1 MKNDLSLFHRL
12 IQYGMPAFL
21 LLLPLIALYGGLQP
35 WPPAEQTLNAYA
47 GQTPI
52 MVGFSYKASY
62 SSTGDTKR
70 ISRSYI
76 LLPMVFNQPKVITV
90 LKINDEPPVVSES
103 VYGLIFYVVWFIACL
118 AGTWWFWLRSEKP
131 NAT

>member
-1 MKNDLSLFHRL
+1 MLNDLSLFRRL

-35 WPPAEQTLNAYA
+35 WPPAEQTLHAYP

-62 SSTGDTKR
+62 SSTDDEKR

-76 LLPMVFNQPKVITV
+76 LLPMIFSQPKVITV

-103 VYGLIFYVVWFIACL
+103 VYGLIFYAVWFIACL
-118 AGTWWFWLRSEKP
+118 AGTWWFWFRSEKP